1 MWGLPPRK
9 TPYVGALTLQFV
21 LKIIPAH
28 RSLGVFHV
36 RSQAETRLFHLGD
49 WLMKCPYCGSVETRV
64 VDTARKE
71 HSIRRR
77 RECQDCDRRFSTME
91 RAILTA
97 PLVVKRDGR
106 REAFDRG
113 KVLSGL
119 RVACARR
126 PVSAG
131 DLERVVDR
139 VENHV
144 RQLGRTEITTRVI
157 GDAVIEELKSLDPVS
172 YIRYAII
179 YLGLEDL
186 EAVRSE
192 VNRLLEEQG

>member
-1 MWGLPPRK
+1 MR
-9 TPYVGALTLQFV
+9 
-21 LKIIPAH
+21 
-28 RSLGVFHV
+28 
-36 RSQAETRLFHLGD
+36 
-49 WLMKCPYCGSVETRV
+49 CPYCGSLDTRV

-71 HSIRRR
+71 QSIRRR
-77 RECQDCDRRFSTME
+77 RECQACDKRFSTME

-106 REAFDRG
+106 REAFDRS

-139 VENHV
+139 VEDHI
-144 RQLGRTEITTRVI
+144 RELGRTEIPTRVI

>member
-1 MWGLPPRK
+1 
-9 TPYVGALTLQFV
+9 
-21 LKIIPAH
+21 
-28 RSLGVFHV
+28 
-36 RSQAETRLFHLGD
+36 
-49 WLMKCPYCGSVETRV
+49 
-64 VDTARKE
+64 
-71 HSIRRR
+71 
-77 RECQDCDRRFSTME
+77 ME
-91 RAILTA
+91 RAILTT

-106 REAFDRG
+106 REAFERE

-139 VENHV
+139 VESHI
-144 RQLGRTEITTRVI
+144 RELGKTEIPTRAI
-157 GDAVIEELKSLDPVS
+157 GDVVIEELKSLDPVS

-186 EAVRSE
+186 EAVRAE

>member
-1 MWGLPPRK
+1 MR
-9 TPYVGALTLQFV
+9 
-21 LKIIPAH
+21 
-28 RSLGVFHV
+28 
-36 RSQAETRLFHLGD
+36 
-49 WLMKCPYCGSVETRV
+49 CPYCGSKRTRV
-64 VDTARKE
+64 IDTTRKE

-77 RECQDCDRRFSTME
+77 RECKGCDKRFSTME
-91 RAILTA
+91 RAIMTA

-106 REAFDRG
+106 REAFDRD

-131 DLERVVDR
+131 DLERVADR
-139 VENHV
+139 VESHI
-144 RQLGRTEITTRVI
+144 RQMGRTEIPSRAI
-157 GDAVIEELKSLDPVS
+157 GDVVIQELKAVDPVS

-186 EAVRSE
+186 EEVRAE
-192 VNRLLEEQG
+192 VNRLLEDQP